1 MTYFQASW
9 LTTILYLAHLNPLTN
24 AHIEI
29 IKELKEEAKIV
40 KIMPV
45 IFKLG
50 DKEVTSKSFPFNF
63 EIRKQMIKSVFGD
76 SVWITDDYTFKA
88 PFKKYLPPLLSL
100 KSWKLRKKILTGVK
114 GEYFSYTGDKAE
126 GYMLKLYRLKPRVG
140 ERRSLSAASVKEKMY
155 DAVSNKNLEWK
166 SGVPESVGKI
176 IEKNW
181 DVIEKYSK
189 LEDKTRRVLGMKFPI
204 EGWSEQIKY

>member
-1 MTYFQASW
+1 M
-9 LTTILYLAHLNPLTN
+9 TTILYLAHLNPLTN

-29 IKELKEEAKIV
+29 IKQLKDEAEIV
-40 KIMPV
+40 KVMPV

-50 DKEVTSKSFPFNF
+50 EKEVTSKSFPFNF
-63 EIRKQMIKSVFGD
+63 EIRKKMIESVFGD
-76 SVWITDDYTFKA
+76 SVWITDDYTFNA

-114 GEYFSYTGDKAE
+114 GNYFSYTGDKAE

-140 ERRSLSAASVKEKMY
+140 ERRSLSAASVKEKLY
-155 DAVSNKNLEWK
+155 GAVSDENSDWK
-166 SGVPESVGKI
+166 SDVPETVGKI
-176 IEKNW
+176 IVENW
-181 DVIEKYSK
+181 NVIEKYSK

-204 EGWSEQIKY
+204 EGWSE

>member
-1 MTYFQASW
+1 M
-9 LTTILYLAHLNPLTN
+9 TN

-29 IKELKEEAKIV
+29 INQLKEEADSV
-40 KIMPV
+40 KVMPV

-50 DKEVTSKSFPFNF
+50 GKEVTSKSFPFNF
-63 EIRKQMIKSVFGD
+63 EVRKNMIESVFGD
-76 SVWITDDYTFKA
+76 SVWITDDYTFDA

-100 KSWKLRKKILTGVK
+100 KSWKLRKKILSGVK
-114 GEYFSYTGDKAE
+114 GDYYSYTGDKAE

-155 DAVSNKNLEWK
+155 DTVLGKNLDWQED
-166 SGVPESVGKI
+166 VPESVEKI
-176 IEKNW
+176 IEENW
-181 DVIEKYSK
+181 EVIEKYSK

-204 EGWSEQIKY
+204 EGWSE

>member
-1 MTYFQASW
+1 M
-9 LTTILYLAHLNPLTN
+9 TTILYLAHLNPLTN
-24 AHIEI
+24 AHIDI
-29 IKELKEEAKIV
+29 IKQLKEEAEIV
-40 KIMPV
+40 KVMPV

-50 DKEVTSKSFPFNF
+50 EKEVTSKSFPFNF
-63 EIRKQMIKSVFGD
+63 EIRKKMIESVFGD
-76 SVWITDDYTFKA
+76 SVWITEDYTFNA

-114 GEYFSYTGDKAE
+114 GDYFSYTGDKAE

-155 DAVSNKNLEWK
+155 DAVSNKNSEWK
-166 SGVPESVGKI
+166 SDVPEVVGKI
-176 IEKNW
+176 IEENW
-181 DVIEKYSK
+181 NVIEKYSK

-204 EGWSEQIKY
+204 EGWSE

>member
-1 MTYFQASW
+1 

-29 IKELKEEAKIV
+29 INQLKKEAKIV
-40 KIMPV
+40 KVMPV

-50 DKEVTSKSFPFNF
+50 QKEVTSKSFPFNF
-63 EIRKQMIKSVFGD
+63 EIRKKMIESVFGD
-76 SVWITDDYTFKA
+76 SVLITEDYTFDA

-100 KSWKLRKKILTGVK
+100 KSWKLRKRILAGVK
-114 GEYFSYTGDKAE
+114 GDYYSYTGDKAE
-126 GYMLKLYRLKPRVG
+126 GYMLKIYRLKPRVG

-155 DAVSNKNLEWK
+155 DSVKDKKLDWK
-166 SGVPESVGKI
+166 EDVPEGVGKI
-176 IEKNW
+176 IEDNW

-204 EGWSEQIKY
+204 EGWSE

>member
-1 MTYFQASW
+1 

-29 IKELKEEAKIV
+29 INQLKEEAEIV
-40 KIMPV
+40 KVMPV

-50 DKEVTSKSFPFNF
+50 GKEVTSKSFPFNF
-63 EIRKQMIKSVFGD
+63 EIRKKMIESIFDD
-76 SVWITDDYTFKA
+76 SVLITEDYTFDA

-114 GEYFSYTGDKAE
+114 GNYYSYTGDKAE

-155 DAVSNKNLEWK
+155 DAVLSKKADWK
-166 SGVPESVGKI
+166 EDVPESVKKI
-176 IEKNW
+176 VEDNW
-181 DVIEKYSK
+181 DVVEKYSK
-189 LEDKTRRVLGMKFPI
+189 LEDQTRRVLGMKFPI
-204 EGWSEQIKY
+204 EGWSE

>member
-1 MTYFQASW
+1 M
-9 LTTILYLAHLNPLTN
+9 TTILYLAHLNPLTN

-29 IKELKEEAKIV
+29 IKQLKEEAEIV
-40 KIMPV
+40 KVMPV

-50 DKEVTSKSFPFNF
+50 EKEVTSKSFPFNF
-63 EIRKQMIKSVFGD
+63 EIRKKMIESVFGD
-76 SVWITDDYTFKA
+76 SVWITDDYTFNA

-114 GEYFSYTGDKAE
+114 GKYFSYTGDKAE

-140 ERRSLSAASVKEKMY
+140 ERRSLSAASVKEKLY
-155 DAVSNKNLEWK
+155 DSVSGENLDWK
-166 SGVPESVGKI
+166 SDVPESVGKI
-176 IEKNW
+176 IVDNW

-204 EGWSEQIKY
+204 EGWSE